1 MKMKLGTIVQDH
13 NDRQFHRLIK
23 HFKKEK
29 RKLGKDY
36 SNGFISLSEL
46 SNRLLLVRILENLI
60 YLLSI
65 DFLPTISQYV
75 EQHHQFIPLVDNQLD
90 KKNDLDLIMD
100 CLLERKGAPSEIWSI
115 LEKVEKE
122 QSKNNQN

>member
-1 MKMKLGTIVQDH
+1 MKLGTITQDH
-13 NDRQFHRLIK
+13 NDRQFHRLIR

-46 SNRLLLVRILENLI
+46 LDRMVLIRILENLI
-60 YLLSI
+60 HILAI
-65 DFLPTISQYV
+65 DFLPTVSLYV
-75 EQHHQFIPLVDNQLD
+75 EQHHQFMPNLD
-90 KKNDLDLIMD
+90 KETDQFNDLNLIMD
-100 CLLERKGAPSEIWSI
+100 CLLEKRSAPSEIWSI